1 MPVPAAARATPESN
15 ARQIALPGWL
25 VALLATSCGLTAA
38 NLYYAQPLLET
49 LRRTFQLQD
58 STAGLLITLTQLGY
72 AAGMVFL
79 VPLGDRIE
87 NSRLVSVLLTVTALA
102 MAAGGLAPTFTVLLI
117 AALVAGATSV
127 VAQVLVPYAADLAP
141 DHLRGAVVGKVMSGL
156 LAGILLSR
164 TVGSLLADVA
174 GWRTVYLVSAAL
186 MAILALVLRRAL
198 PHRAPTSTDSY
209 TALLRSTARLI
220 RVHPQLRRRSSYH
233 ACMFAAFSAFWTTI
247 SYVLTTA
254 PYNYSQLQVGLFALV
269 GAAGALVAPLA
280 GRLADRGLAH
290 RLTPVTCLLASAAL
304 IWAGLAAHQILV
316 LAAAAVLLDCAV
328 QCSLIFGQHTIYQL
342 DADARAR
349 ITSVYIATFFI
360 GGAIGSQLGT
370 LAYHLGIWHAVTLTA
385 AAFPVIAALAW
396 TTDRTHTSR
405 KRRAAG
411 TTRR

>member
-1 MPVPAAARATPESN
+1 MPVPAAARATSESN
-15 ARQIALPGWL
+15 ARQKALPGWL
-25 VALLATSCGLTAA
+25 VALLATSCGLTVA
-38 NLYYAQPLLET
+38 NLYYAQPLLEM

-79 VPLGDRIE
+79 VPLGDRVE

-102 MAAGGLAPTFTVLLI
+102 MAVGGLAPTFTVLLI

-198 PHRAPTSTDSY
+198 PRRAPTSTDSY

-220 RVHPQLRRRSSYH
+220 RVHPRLRRRSVYH

-247 SYVLTTA
+247 SYVLTAA
-254 PYNYSQLQVGLFALV
+254 PYDYSQLQVGLFAFV

-290 RLTPVTCLLASAAL
+290 RLTPVTCLVASATL
-304 IWAGLAAHQILV
+304 VWAGLAAHQILV

-370 LAYHLGIWHAVTLTA
+370 FVHHWADWRAVTLTA
-385 AAFPVIAALAW
+385 AAFPLIAALAW
-396 TTDRTHTSR
+396 TTDRSHTSG
-405 KRRAAG
+405 KHRAAD
-411 TTRR
+411 TT

>member
-1 MPVPAAARATPESN
+1 MSVPTAASSTPESD
-15 ARQIALPGWL
+15 ARQKALPGWL
-25 VALLATSCGLTAA
+25 VVLLATSCGLTVA
-38 NLYYAQPLLET
+38 NLYYAQPLLEM
-49 LRRTFQLQD
+49 LRGTFQLQD
-58 STAGLLITLTQLGY
+58 STAGLLVTLTQLGY

-102 MAAGGLAPTFTVLLI
+102 LAVGGFAPTFTVLLV
-117 AALVAGATSV
+117 AALVAGTTSV
-127 VAQVLVPYAADLAP
+127 VAQILVPYAADLAP

-186 MAILALVLRRAL
+186 MAVLAVVLRRAL
-198 PHRAPTSTDSY
+198 PRRAPTSSDSY
-209 TALLRSTARLI
+209 AELLRSTARMV
-220 RVHPQLRRRSSYH
+220 RVHPQLRRRSLYH

-247 SYVLTTA
+247 SYVLTAA
-254 PYNYSQLQVGLFALV
+254 PYHYSQLQVGLFALV

-280 GRLADRGLAH
+280 GRLADRGLVH
-290 RLTPVTCLLASAAL
+290 RLTPVTCLVAAATL
-304 IWAGLAAHQILV
+304 VGAGLAAHQILV
-316 LAAAAVLLDCAV
+316 LAAAVLLDCAV

-342 DADARAR
+342 DVDARAR

-370 LAYHLGIWHAVTLTA
+370 LAYHLGNWNAVALTA
-385 AAFPVIAALAW
+385 AAFPVVAALAW
-396 TTDRTHTSR
+396 TTDRTHAGG

-411 TTRR
+411 AG

>member
-1 MPVPAAARATPESN
+1 MSVPTAASSTPESD
-15 ARQIALPGWL
+15 ARQKALPGWL
-25 VALLATSCGLTAA
+25 VVLLATSCGLTVA
-38 NLYYAQPLLET
+38 NLYYAQPLLEM
-49 LRRTFQLQD
+49 LRGTFQLQD
-58 STAGLLITLTQLGY
+58 STAGLLVTLTQLGY

-102 MAAGGLAPTFTVLLI
+102 LAVGGFAPTFTVLLV
-117 AALVAGATSV
+117 AALVAGTTSV
-127 VAQVLVPYAADLAP
+127 VAQILVPYAADLAP

-186 MAILALVLRRAL
+186 MAVLAVVLRRAL
-198 PHRAPTSTDSY
+198 PRRAPTSSDSY
-209 TALLRSTARLI
+209 AELLRSTARMV
-220 RVHPQLRRRSSYH
+220 RVHPQLRRRSLYH

-247 SYVLTTA
+247 SYVLTAA
-254 PYNYSQLQVGLFALV
+254 PYHYSQLQVGLFALV

-280 GRLADRGLAH
+280 GRLADRGLVH
-290 RLTPVTCLLASAAL
+290 RLTPVTCLVAAATL
-304 IWAGLAAHQILV
+304 VGAGLAAHQILV
-316 LAAAAVLLDCAV
+316 LAAAVLLDCAV

-349 ITSVYIATFFI
+349 ITSVYIATFFV

-370 LAYHLGIWHAVTLTA
+370 LAYHLGNWNAVALTA
-385 AAFPVIAALAW
+385 AAFPVVAALAW
-396 TTDRTHTSR
+396 TTDRTHAGG

-411 TTRR
+411 AG

>member
-1 MPVPAAARATPESN
+1 MPVPIAARATPESH
-15 ARQIALPGWL
+15 ARQKALPGWL
-25 VALLATSCGLTAA
+25 VVLLATSCGLTAA
-38 NLYYAQPLLET
+38 NLYYAQPLLEM

-186 MAILALVLRRAL
+186 MAVLALVLRRAL

-209 TALLRSTARLI
+209 TALLRSMARLI
-220 RVHPQLRRRSSYH
+220 RRHPQLRRRSFYH

-247 SYVLTTA
+247 SYVLTAA
-254 PYNYSQLQVGLFALV
+254 PYHYSQLQVGLFAFV

-290 RLTPVTCLLASAAL
+290 RLTPVTCLLASATL

-360 GGAIGSQLGT
+360 GGAFGSQLGT
-370 LAYHLGIWHAVTLTA
+370 FAYHLGNWHAVTLTA

-411 TTRR
+411 TT

>member
-1 MPVPAAARATPESN
+1 MPVPAAARATPESH
-15 ARQIALPGWL
+15 ARQSALPGRL
-25 VALLATSCGLTAA
+25 VILLATSCGLTVA
-38 NLYYAQPLLET
+38 NLYYAQPLLEM
-49 LRRTFQLQD
+49 LRRAFQLQD

-87 NSRLVSVLLTVTALA
+87 TSRLVSVLLAVTALA

-164 TVGSLLADVA
+164 TVGSLLADLA

-186 MAILALVLRRAL
+186 MAVLALVLRRTL

-220 RVHPQLRRRSSYH
+220 RVHPQLRRRSFYH

-254 PYNYSQLQVGLFALV
+254 PYDYSQLQVGLFAFV

-280 GRLADRGLAH
+280 GRLADRELAH
-290 RLTPVTCLLASAAL
+290 RLTPVTCLLASATL

-328 QCSLIFGQHTIYQL
+328 QCSLVFGQHTIYQL

-370 LAYHLGIWHAVTLTA
+370 LAYHVSNWRAVTLTA
-385 AAFPVIAALAW
+385 AAFPVVAALAW
-396 TTDRTHTSR
+396 TTDRSHTSR
-405 KRRAAG
+405 KRRPAD
-411 TTRR
+411 TT

>member
-290 RLTPVTCLLASAAL
+290 RLTPVTCLLASAVL

>member
-1 MPVPAAARATPESN
+1 MPVPTAAARATPESN
-15 ARQIALPGWL
+15 APQRALPGWL
-25 VALLATSCGLTAA
+25 VVLLATSCGLTVA
-38 NLYYAQPLLET
+38 NLYYAQPLLEM
-49 LRRTFQLQD
+49 LRRSFQLQD

-102 MAAGGLAPTFTVLLI
+102 MAAGGLAPLFTVLLT

-174 GWRTVYLVSAAL
+174 GWRAVYLVSAAL
-186 MAILALVLRRAL
+186 MAILVLVLRRAL
-198 PHRAPTSTDSY
+198 PHRAPTSSDSY

-220 RVHPQLRRRSSYH
+220 RVHPQLRRRSFYH

-254 PYNYSQLQVGLFALV
+254 PYDYSQLQVGLFAFV

-290 RLTPVTCLLASAAL
+290 RLTPVTCLLASATL

-370 LAYHLGIWHAVTLTA
+370 FAYHLGNWHAVTLTA
-385 AAFPVIAALAW
+385 ATFPVLATLAW
-396 TTDRTHTSR
+396 TTDRTRTRR

-411 TTRR
+411 TT

>member
-1 MPVPAAARATPESN
+1 MPVPTAARATPESD
-15 ARQIALPGWL
+15 ARQKTLPGWL
-25 VALLATSCGLTAA
+25 VVLLATSCGLTVA
-38 NLYYAQPLLET
+38 NLYYAQPLLEM

-72 AAGMVFL
+72 AAGMAFL

-102 MAAGGLAPTFTVLLI
+102 MAAGGLALTFAVLLV

-174 GWRTVYLVSAAL
+174 GWRAVYLVSAAL

-220 RVHPQLRRRSSYH
+220 RVHPQLRRRSFYH

-254 PYNYSQLQVGLFALV
+254 PYNYSQLQVGLFAIV

-290 RLTPVTCLLASAAL
+290 RLTPVTCLLASATL

-370 LAYHLGIWHAVTLTA
+370 LTYHLGSWHAVTLTA

-396 TTDRTHTSR
+396 TTDRTSR

-411 TTRR
+411 TT

>member
-1 MPVPAAARATPESN
+1 MPVPAVTRATPESN
-15 ARQIALPGWL
+15 ARQQTLPGWL
-25 VALLATSCGLTAA
+25 VALLATSCGLTVA
-38 NLYYAQPLLET
+38 NLYYAQPLLEMM
-49 LRRTFQLQD
+49 RRTFQLQD

-72 AAGMVFL
+72 AVGMVFL

-102 MAAGGLAPTFTVLLI
+102 MAAGGLAPTFTVLLV

-127 VAQVLVPYAADLAP
+127 VAQVLVPYVADLAP

-198 PHRAPTSTDSY
+198 PHRAPTSTDPY
-209 TALLRSTARLI
+209 TVLLRSMARLI
-220 RVHPQLRRRSSYH
+220 RVHPQLRRRSFYH

-254 PYNYSQLQVGLFALV
+254 PYHYSQLQVGLFALV

-290 RLTPVTCLLASAAL
+290 RLTPVTCLLASATL
-304 IWAGLAAHQILV
+304 IWAGLAAHRILV

-349 ITSVYIATFFI
+349 ITGVYIATFFV

-370 LAYHLGIWHAVTLTA
+370 LAHHVGNWTTVTLTA
-385 AAFPVIAALAW
+385 AAFPVIATLVW
-396 TTDRTHTSR
+396 TTDRTHTRR
-405 KRRAAG
+405 KRRAADAV
-411 TTRR
+411 

>member
-1 MPVPAAARATPESN
+1 MPVPTAARATPGSN
-15 ARQIALPGWL
+15 ARQQALPGWL
-25 VALLATSCGLTAA
+25 VVLLATSCGLTVA
-38 NLYYAQPLLET
+38 NLYYAQPLLEM
-49 LRRTFQLQD
+49 LRRAFQLQD
-58 STAGLLITLTQLGY
+58 STAGLLSTLTQLGY

-198 PHRAPTSTDSY
+198 PHRAPTSTDPY

-220 RVHPQLRRRSSYH
+220 RVHPQLRRRSFYH

-290 RLTPVTCLLASAAL
+290 QLTPVTCLLASATL

-360 GGAIGSQLGT
+360 GGATGSQLGT
-370 LAYHLGIWHAVTLTA
+370 LAHHLSNWHTVTLTA
-385 AAFPVIAALAW
+385 AAFPAIAALAW

-405 KRRAAG
+405 KRRATG
-411 TTRR
+411 TI

>member
-1 MPVPAAARATPESN
+1 MPVPTAARATPESN
-15 ARQIALPGWL
+15 ARQQAPPGWL
-25 VALLATSCGLTAA
+25 VVLLATSCGLTVA

-49 LRRTFQLQD
+49 LRRAFQLQD

-102 MAAGGLAPTFTVLLI
+102 MATGGLAPTFTVLLI

-198 PHRAPTSTDSY
+198 PRRAPTSTDSY

-220 RVHPQLRRRSSYH
+220 RVHPRLRRRSFYH

-290 RLTPVTCLLASAAL
+290 RLTPVTCLLASATL
-304 IWAGLAAHQILV
+304 IWAGLAAHQILA

-342 DADARAR
+342 DAAARAR

-360 GGAIGSQLGT
+360 GGAIGAQLGT
-370 LAYHLGIWHAVTLTA
+370 LAHHLGNWHTVTLTA
-385 AAFPVIAALAW
+385 AAFPVIAALTW

-405 KRRAAG
+405 KRRATGAV
-411 TTRR
+411 

>member
-1 MPVPAAARATPESN
+1 MSVPTAASSTPESD
-15 ARQIALPGWL
+15 ARQKALPGWL
-25 VALLATSCGLTAA
+25 VVLLATSCGLTVA
-38 NLYYAQPLLET
+38 NLYYAQPLLEM
-49 LRRTFQLQD
+49 LRGTFQLQD
-58 STAGLLITLTQLGY
+58 STAGLLVTLTQLGY

-102 MAAGGLAPTFTVLLI
+102 LAVGGFAPTFTVLLV
-117 AALVAGATSV
+117 AALVAGTTSV
-127 VAQVLVPYAADLAP
+127 VAQILVPYAADLAP

-186 MAILALVLRRAL
+186 MAVLAVVLRRAL
-198 PHRAPTSTDSY
+198 PRRAPTSSDSY
-209 TALLRSTARLI
+209 AELLRSTARMV
-220 RVHPQLRRRSSYH
+220 RVHPQLRRRSLYH

-247 SYVLTTA
+247 SYVLTAA
-254 PYNYSQLQVGLFALV
+254 PYHYSQLQVGLFALV

-280 GRLADRGLAH
+280 GRLADRGLVH
-290 RLTPVTCLLASAAL
+290 RLTPVTCLVAAATL
-304 IWAGLAAHQILV
+304 VGAGLAAHQILV

-370 LAYHLGIWHAVTLTA
+370 LAYHLGNWNAVALTA
-385 AAFPVIAALAW
+385 AAFPVVAALAW
-396 TTDRTHTSR
+396 TTDRTHADG

-411 TTRR
+411 AG

>member
-1 MPVPAAARATPESN
+1 MPVPTAARATPESN
-15 ARQIALPGWL
+15 ARQEALPGWL
-25 VALLATSCGLTAA
+25 VVLLATSCGLTVA
-38 NLYYAQPLLET
+38 NLYYAQPLLEM

-174 GWRTVYLVSAAL
+174 GWRIVYLVSAAL

-220 RVHPQLRRRSSYH
+220 RVHPQLRRRSFYH
-233 ACMFAAFSAFWTTI
+233 ACMFAAFSVFWTTI

-254 PYNYSQLQVGLFALV
+254 PYNYSQLQVGLFAFV

-290 RLTPVTCLLASAAL
+290 RLTPVTCLLASATL
-304 IWAGLAAHQILV
+304 IWAGLTAHQILV

-370 LAYHLGIWHAVTLTA
+370 LAYHLGNWHAVTLTA

-411 TTRR
+411 TT

>member
-1 MPVPAAARATPESN
+1 MSVPTAASSTPESD
-15 ARQIALPGWL
+15 ARQKALPGWL
-25 VALLATSCGLTAA
+25 VVLLATSCGLTVA
-38 NLYYAQPLLET
+38 NLYYAQPLLEM
-49 LRRTFQLQD
+49 LRGTFQLQD
-58 STAGLLITLTQLGY
+58 STAGLLVTLTQLGY

-102 MAAGGLAPTFTVLLI
+102 LAVGGFAPTFTVLLV
-117 AALVAGATSV
+117 AALVAGTTSV
-127 VAQVLVPYAADLAP
+127 VAQILVPYAADLAP

-186 MAILALVLRRAL
+186 MAVLAVVLRRAL
-198 PHRAPTSTDSY
+198 PRRAPTSSDSY
-209 TALLRSTARLI
+209 AELLRSTARMV
-220 RVHPQLRRRSSYH
+220 RVHPQLRRRSLYH

-247 SYVLTTA
+247 SYVLTAA
-254 PYNYSQLQVGLFALV
+254 PYHYSQLQVGLFALV

-280 GRLADRGLAH
+280 GRLADRGLVH
-290 RLTPVTCLLASAAL
+290 RLTPVTCLVAAATL
-304 IWAGLAAHQILV
+304 VGAGLAAHQILV

-370 LAYHLGIWHAVTLTA
+370 LAYHLGNWNAVALTA
-385 AAFPVIAALAW
+385 AAFPVVAALAW
-396 TTDRTHTSR
+396 TTDRTHADG
-405 KRRAAG
+405 KARAAG
-411 TTRR
+411 AG

>member
-290 RLTPVTCLLASAAL
+290 RLTPVTCLLASAVL

-349 ITSVYIATFFI
+349 ITSVYIATFFV

>member
-209 TALLRSTARLI
+209 TALLRSTSRLI

-360 GGAIGSQLGT
+360 GGATGSQLGT
-370 LAYHLGIWHAVTLTA
+370 LAYHLGNWHAVTLTA

-396 TTDRTHTSR
+396 TTDRTHTRR

-411 TTRR
+411 ATRR

>member
-1 MPVPAAARATPESN
+1 MSVPTAASSTPESD
-15 ARQIALPGWL
+15 ARQKALPGWL
-25 VALLATSCGLTAA
+25 VVLLATSCGLTVA
-38 NLYYAQPLLET
+38 NLYYAQPLLEM
-49 LRRTFQLQD
+49 LRGTFQLQD
-58 STAGLLITLTQLGY
+58 STAGLLVTLTQLGY

-102 MAAGGLAPTFTVLLI
+102 LAVGGFAPTFTVLLV
-117 AALVAGATSV
+117 AALVAGTTSV
-127 VAQVLVPYAADLAP
+127 VAQILVPYAADLAP

-174 GWRTVYLVSAAL
+174 GWRAVYLVSAAL
-186 MAILALVLRRAL
+186 MAVLAVVLRRAL
-198 PHRAPTSTDSY
+198 PRRAPTSSDSY
-209 TALLRSTARLI
+209 AELLRSTARMV
-220 RVHPQLRRRSSYH
+220 RVHPQLRRRSLYH

-247 SYVLTTA
+247 SYVLTAA
-254 PYNYSQLQVGLFALV
+254 PYHYSQLQVGLFALV

-280 GRLADRGLAH
+280 GRLADRGLVH
-290 RLTPVTCLLASAAL
+290 RLTPVTCLVAAATL
-304 IWAGLAAHQILV
+304 VGAGLAAHQILV

-349 ITSVYIATFFI
+349 ITSVYIATFFV

-370 LAYHLGIWHAVTLTA
+370 LAYHLGNWNAVALTA
-385 AAFPVIAALAW
+385 AAFPVVAALAW
-396 TTDRTHTSR
+396 TTDRTHAGG

-411 TTRR
+411 AG

>member
-1 MPVPAAARATPESN
+1 MPVPTAARATPESN
-15 ARQIALPGWL
+15 ARQRALPGRL
-25 VALLATSCGLTAA
+25 VVLLATSCGLTVA
-38 NLYYAQPLLET
+38 NLYYAQPLLEM

-174 GWRTVYLVSAAL
+174 GWRTVYLVSATL

-220 RVHPQLRRRSSYH
+220 RVHPQLRRRSFYH

-254 PYNYSQLQVGLFALV
+254 PYNYSQLQVGLFAFV

-290 RLTPVTCLLASAAL
+290 RLTPVTCLLASATL
-304 IWAGLAAHQILV
+304 IWAGLAAHRILV

-328 QCSLIFGQHTIYQL
+328 QCSLVFGQHTIYQL

-370 LAYHLGIWHAVTLTA
+370 LAHHLGDWHAVTLTA
-385 AAFPVIAALAW
+385 AAFPVIAALTW
-396 TTDRTHTSR
+396 ITDRTHTSR
-405 KRRAAG
+405 NSPAAG
-411 TTRR
+411 TT

>member
-1 MPVPAAARATPESN
+1 MSVPTAASSTPESD
-15 ARQIALPGWL
+15 ARQKALPGWL
-25 VALLATSCGLTAA
+25 VVLLATSCGLTVA
-38 NLYYAQPLLET
+38 NLYYAQPLLEM
-49 LRRTFQLQD
+49 LRGTFQLQD
-58 STAGLLITLTQLGY
+58 STAGLLVTLTQLGY

-102 MAAGGLAPTFTVLLI
+102 LAVGGFAPTFTVLLV
-117 AALVAGATSV
+117 AALVAGTTSV
-127 VAQVLVPYAADLAP
+127 VAQILVPYAADLAP

-186 MAILALVLRRAL
+186 MAVLAVVLRRAL
-198 PHRAPTSTDSY
+198 PRRAPTSSDSY
-209 TALLRSTARLI
+209 AELLRSTARMV
-220 RVHPQLRRRSSYH
+220 RVHPQLRRRSLYH

-247 SYVLTTA
+247 SYVLTAA
-254 PYNYSQLQVGLFALV
+254 PYHYSQLQVGLFALV

-280 GRLADRGLAH
+280 GRLADRGLVH
-290 RLTPVTCLLASAAL
+290 RLTPVTCLVAAATL
-304 IWAGLAAHQILV
+304 VGAGLAAHQILV

-370 LAYHLGIWHAVTLTA
+370 LAYHLGNWNAVALTA
-385 AAFPVIAALAW
+385 AAFPVVAALAW
-396 TTDRTHTSR
+396 TTDRTHAGG

-411 TTRR
+411 AG

>member
-1 MPVPAAARATPESN
+1 MPVPTAARATPESS
-15 ARQIALPGWL
+15 ARQQALPGWL
-25 VALLATSCGLTAA
+25 VVLLATSCGLTVA
-38 NLYYAQPLLET
+38 NLYYAQPLLEM

-102 MAAGGLAPTFTVLLI
+102 MAVGGLAPTFAVLLI

-174 GWRTVYLVSAAL
+174 GWRSVYLVSAAL

-198 PHRAPTSTDSY
+198 PRRAPTSTDSY
-209 TALLRSTARLI
+209 TALLRSTARLV
-220 RVHPQLRRRSSYH
+220 RVHPQLRRRSIYH

-247 SYVLTTA
+247 SYVLTSA

-290 RLTPVTCLLASAAL
+290 RLTPAACLLASATL
-304 IWAGLAAHQILV
+304 IWAGLAAHQIIV

-370 LAYHLGIWHAVTLTA
+370 LAYHLRDWHTVTLTA

-396 TTDRTHTSR
+396 TTDRTNR

-411 TTRR
+411 SA

>member
-360 GGAIGSQLGT
+360 GGATGSQLGT
-370 LAYHLGIWHAVTLTA
+370 LAYHLGNWHAVTLTA

-396 TTDRTHTSR
+396 TTDRTHTRR

-411 TTRR
+411 ATRR

>member
-304 IWAGLAAHQILV
+304 IWAGLAAHQIIV

>member
-1 MPVPAAARATPESN
+1 MPVPTAARATPESN
-15 ARQIALPGWL
+15 ARQQALPGRL
-25 VALLATSCGLTAA
+25 VVLLATSCGLTVA
-38 NLYYAQPLLET
+38 NLYYAQPLLEM
-49 LRRTFQLQD
+49 LRRAFQLQD

-127 VAQVLVPYAADLAP
+127 VAQILVPYAADLAP
-141 DHLRGAVVGKVMSGL
+141 DHLRGAMVGKVMSGL

-220 RVHPQLRRRSSYH
+220 RVHPQLRRRSLYH

-254 PYNYSQLQVGLFALV
+254 PYRYSQLQVGLFALV

-290 RLTPVTCLLASAAL
+290 RLTPVTCLLASATL

-328 QCSLIFGQHTIYQL
+328 QCSLIFGQHAIYQL

-360 GGAIGSQLGT
+360 GGAIGAQLGT
-370 LAYHLGIWHAVTLTA
+370 LAYHVGNWHTVTLAA

-405 KRRAAG
+405 KRRATG
-411 TTRR
+411 TI

>member
-1 MPVPAAARATPESN
+1 MSVPTAASSTPESD
-15 ARQIALPGWL
+15 ARQKALPGWL
-25 VALLATSCGLTAA
+25 VVLLATSCGLTVA
-38 NLYYAQPLLET
+38 NLYYAQPLLEM
-49 LRRTFQLQD
+49 LRGTFQLQD
-58 STAGLLITLTQLGY
+58 STAGLLVTLTQLGY

-102 MAAGGLAPTFTVLLI
+102 LAVGGFAPTFTVLLV
-117 AALVAGATSV
+117 AALVAGTTSV
-127 VAQVLVPYAADLAP
+127 VAQILVPYAADLAP

-186 MAILALVLRRAL
+186 MAVLAVVLRRAL
-198 PHRAPTSTDSY
+198 PRRAPTSSDSY
-209 TALLRSTARLI
+209 AELLRSTARMV
-220 RVHPQLRRRSSYH
+220 RVHPQLRRRSLYH

-247 SYVLTTA
+247 SYVLTAA
-254 PYNYSQLQVGLFALV
+254 PYHYSQLQVGLFALV

-280 GRLADRGLAH
+280 GRLADRGLVH
-290 RLTPVTCLLASAAL
+290 RLTPVTCLVAAATL
-304 IWAGLAAHQILV
+304 VGAGLAAHQILV
-316 LAAAAVLLDCAV
+316 LAAAVLLDCAV

-370 LAYHLGIWHAVTLTA
+370 LAYHLGNWNAVALTA
-385 AAFPVIAALAW
+385 AAFPVVAALAW
-396 TTDRTHTSR
+396 TTDRTHAGG

-411 TTRR
+411 AG

>member
-1 MPVPAAARATPESN
+1 MSVPTAASSTPESD
-15 ARQIALPGWL
+15 ARQKALPGWL
-25 VALLATSCGLTAA
+25 VVLLATSCGLTVA
-38 NLYYAQPLLET
+38 NLYYAQPLLEM
-49 LRRTFQLQD
+49 LRGTFQLQD
-58 STAGLLITLTQLGY
+58 STAGLLVTLTQLGY

-102 MAAGGLAPTFTVLLI
+102 LAVGGFAPTFTVLLV
-117 AALVAGATSV
+117 AALVAGTTSV
-127 VAQVLVPYAADLAP
+127 VAQILVPYAADLAP

-186 MAILALVLRRAL
+186 MAVLAVVLRRAL
-198 PHRAPTSTDSY
+198 PRRAPTSSDSY
-209 TALLRSTARLI
+209 AELLRSTARMV
-220 RVHPQLRRRSSYH
+220 RVHPQLRRRSLYH

-247 SYVLTTA
+247 SYVLTAA
-254 PYNYSQLQVGLFALV
+254 PYHYSQLQVGLFALV

-280 GRLADRGLAH
+280 GRLADRGLVH
-290 RLTPVTCLLASAAL
+290 RLTPVTCLVAAATL
-304 IWAGLAAHQILV
+304 VGAGLAAHQILV

-349 ITSVYIATFFI
+349 ITSVYIATFFV

-370 LAYHLGIWHAVTLTA
+370 LAYHLGNWNAVALTA
-385 AAFPVIAALAW
+385 AAFPVVAALAW
-396 TTDRTHTSR
+396 TTDRTHAGG

-411 TTRR
+411 AG

>member
-247 SYVLTTA
+247 SYVLTTV

>member
-1 MPVPAAARATPESN
+1 MPVPAEARVTPESD
-15 ARQIALPGWL
+15 ARQKALPSWL
-25 VALLATSCGLTAA
+25 VVLLATSCGLTVA
-38 NLYYAQPLLET
+38 NLYYAQPLLEM
-49 LRRTFQLQD
+49 LRRAFQLQD

-87 NSRLVSVLLTVTALA
+87 NSRLVSVLLTITAVG
-102 MAAGGLAPTFTVLLI
+102 MAAGSFAPNFTVLLI

-141 DHLRGAVVGKVMSGL
+141 DELRGAVVGKVMSGL

-164 TVGSLLADVA
+164 TVASLLADVA
-174 GWRTVYLVSAAL
+174 GWRAVYLVSAAL
-186 MAILALVLRRAL
+186 MAILALVLRRVL
-198 PHRAPTSTDSY
+198 PRRAPTSTASY
-209 TALLRSTARLI
+209 TELLRSTARLV
-220 RVHPQLRRRSSYH
+220 RVHPRLRRRSFYH

-247 SYVLTTA
+247 SYVLTSA

-280 GRLADRGLAH
+280 GRLADRGLVH
-290 RLTPVTCLLASAAL
+290 RLTPVTCLLAAAAL
-304 IWAGLAAHQILV
+304 VWAGLAVHQILA
-316 LAAAAVLLDCAV
+316 LAAAAILLDCAV

-342 DADARAR
+342 DEDARAR

-360 GGAIGSQLGT
+360 GGAIGSQLAT
-370 LAYHLGIWHAVTLTA
+370 LAYHMGTWHTVTLTA

-396 TTDRTHTSR
+396 TTDRTHTTT
-405 KRRAAG
+405 KHQPAG
-411 TTRR
+411 TT